1 MAILSGVAAA
11 VSIGSTIFGA
21 ATQSDAARKSG
32 NLADAQARQVAQQ
45 MELAKDAYET
55 MTKPQFEKAS
65 NLLWGY
71 AAVWSRSVVEKVVK
85 CGAATCTYT
94 RDNGTY
100 NRIAAS
106 TSNIVN
112 RARRTSLRGLNRS
125 QVGAAYDNDF
135 RLSALQASLMVKAV
149 GVAEAFE
156 SEKEFK
162 WTSFYWQR
170 SAASAQLAQNTFA
183 SAANLMVGAASNLQS
198 GINGLTSVEG
208 LGIQAAGLRLQGL
221 DRQSDFAGGL
231 GSLGGFLGAKSG
243 GLADILSKITGG
255 TGSTGGIAGAD
266 YSDTPNI
273 GDGGFLDSQ

>member
-1 MAILSGVAAA
+1 MAIA
-11 VSIGSTIFGA
+11 STIISAGA
-21 ATQSDAARKSG
+21 AIYGAASQGDAARKSG

-71 AAVWSRSVVEKVVK
+71 ASVWTRSVVEKVIK
-85 CGAATCTYT
+85 CGTATCAYV
-94 RDNGTY
+94 RDDGIY

-112 RARRTSLRGLNRS
+112 KARRSSLRGLNRS

-135 RLSALQASLMVKAV
+135 RLSALQSSLMVKAI

-162 WTSFYWQR
+162 WTTFYWQR
-170 SAASAQLAQNTFA
+170 AAACAALAQNTFA

-198 GINGLTSVEG
+198 GINGLSNIEG
-208 LGIQAAGLRLQGL
+208 LGIQAAGLRMQGL
-221 DRQSDFAGGL
+221 DRQSEFAGGF
-231 GSLGGFLGAKSG
+231 GSIAGFLGAKG
-243 GLADILSKITGG
+243 GSILDQLSKLTGG
-255 TGSTGGIAGAD
+255 SGSTAGSTADNAGAIFD
-266 YSDTPNI
+266 PPVNT
-273 GDGGFLDSQ
+273 FE